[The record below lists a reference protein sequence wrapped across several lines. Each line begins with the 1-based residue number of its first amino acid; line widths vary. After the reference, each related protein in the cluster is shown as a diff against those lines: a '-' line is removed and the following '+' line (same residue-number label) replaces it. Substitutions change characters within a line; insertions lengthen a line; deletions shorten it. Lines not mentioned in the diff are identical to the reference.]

1 MTKKYSKLLML
12 SDTKC
17 AQKYFLLN
25 IMIKFLIQSALDH
38 DGIAGWITGKT
49 IQVKSTKNK

>member
-1 MTKKYSKLLML
+1 ML

-17 AQKYFLLN
+17 AHKYFLLN
-25 IMIKFLIQSALDH
+25 ILIKFLIQSALDH